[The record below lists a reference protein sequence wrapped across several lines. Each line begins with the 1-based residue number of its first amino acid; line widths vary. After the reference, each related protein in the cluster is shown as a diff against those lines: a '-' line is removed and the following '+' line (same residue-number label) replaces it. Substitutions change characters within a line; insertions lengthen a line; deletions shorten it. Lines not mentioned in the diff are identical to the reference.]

1 MRIWLIIAAVALV
14 SCGSEEPKETKPG
27 EILEGEKITELLV
40 DLQQI
45 EGANNLKYFQG
56 DTGQTNY
63 ALLYETMFE
72 KHGTTKAKFDS
83 SMAWYAVH
91 PEEMEV
97 IYDNVIEELM
107 KLEAEETSQKK
118 P

>member
-1 MRIWLIIAAVALV
+1 MRAWSLILLMVFV
-14 SCGSEEPKETKPG
+14 SCASEVTNEPKPQGTLGSEEMIG
-27 EILEGEKITELLV
+27 LLV

-56 DTGQTNY
+56 DTGQANY

-72 KHGTTKAKFDS
+72 KHGTSKAEFDS
-83 SMAWYAVH
+83 SMAWYAVN

-97 IYDNVIEELM
+97 IYDRVIEELM
-107 KLEAEETSQKK
+107 KVEAEETSQN
-118 P
+118 

>member
-1 MRIWLIIAAVALV
+1 MRYWPIFIALILA
-14 SCGSEEPKETKPG
+14 SCGSEEKKEARPDG
-27 EILEGEKITELLV
+27 IIDGEKMTALMV

-63 ALLYETMFE
+63 GLLYETMFE
-72 KHGTTKAKFDS
+72 KHGTTKAVFDS
-83 SMAWYAVH
+83 SMAWYAIH

-97 IYDNVIEELM
+97 IYDQVIEELM
-107 KLEAEETSQKK
+107 KIEAEETSQK
-118 P
+118 